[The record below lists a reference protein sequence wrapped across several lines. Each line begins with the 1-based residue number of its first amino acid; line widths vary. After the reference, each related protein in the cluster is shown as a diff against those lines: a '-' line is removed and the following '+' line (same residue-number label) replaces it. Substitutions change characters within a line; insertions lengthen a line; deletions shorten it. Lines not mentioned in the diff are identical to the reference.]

1 MSGIPP
7 VLFRKEG
14 NITVGTIATTSVLD
28 ALNVSAFGQAV
39 MDYVNAQP
47 AMNLLLNFEHVNY
60 LSSAVLSELIRI
72 NDATTKRGGLLRLC
86 ALEDNIQEV
95 FRITNLDQV
104 FVIYGPAKE
113 AVKRFERSLHVA
125 EEEASWQRFRKGN

>member
-1 MSGIPP
+1 MQ
-7 VLFRKEG
+7 EG

-28 ALNVSAFGQAV
+28 ALNVSAFGQCV
-39 MDYVNAQP
+39 LDYVRDKP
-47 AMNLLLNFEHVNY
+47 SINLLLNFENVNY

-72 NDATTKRGGLLRLC
+72 NDATTKGGGILRLC

-104 FVIYGPAKE
+104 FVIYGPAKD
-113 AVKRFERSLHVA
+113 AVKRFERSLKLNEQ
-125 EEEASWQRFRKGN
+125 EESWLRLSKDE